1 MPNPGPHPNLHPN
14 LHYPN
19 LYPGPDPDPRDPME
33 DLSKVRNLF
42 LQVELF
48 HVAKMLSFGGVLML
62 HDNWMPSV
70 QKVQGFISANMPSLQ
85 NVTNPLG
92 FQCCVTIYTKT
103 KHDQRKWNHF
113 RPF

>member
-1 MPNPGPHPNLHPN
+1 MPNPSPHPNLHPN

-19 LYPGPDPDPRDPME
+19 LYPGPDPDPRDRW
-33 DLSKVRNLF
+33 KTYRNL